1 MARHSRGDLQQ
12 MQSLPL
18 EAKVRMTERRIKD
31 WVDNWKR
38 WKIVNQKTGK
48 VRYVTDTEEPS
59 QKGHWIEVDG
69 EDSLKLIKGTQ
80 LQPFEYVEDWE
91 TEMVYISFSGGKDS
105 TVLLHIA
112 RKLYPDIEAVF
123 VNTGLEYPS
132 VREFAADTKNTIS
145 LRPSMTFKEVLL
157 RYGYPVISKEIAGK
171 AEEVRKSIQKGETN
185 TIRYRQF
192 MGTELKENGEKS
204 EYNCDH
210 YKYLLHAP
218 FRTSDK
224 CCDVMKKRTA
234 HSYEKEC
241 GKVPITAIMAEESRQ
256 RKTKWLRYGCNAW
269 EMTHPQSNPMS
280 FWKEEDVLQYIFE
293 NQLPIARAY
302 GSVIFDAGKCK
313 YRTTGCQ
320 RTGCI
325 FCLFGISADK
335 ERIAR
340 LQVDEPQLADY
351 VLKGGEFGE
360 DGYWQPSKK
369 GLGYWFIIEWLNIH
383 GLGIVYYTDID
394 YAGIYGNNYTRE
406 ILLKEKIKV
415 SMKRTGEGIGCR
427 IT

>member
-1 MARHSRGDLQQ
+1 MARHSKGDLQQ

-18 EAKVRMTERRIKD
+18 EAKIRMTEQRIKD
-31 WVDNWKR
+31 WVDTWKR

-59 QKGHWIEVDG
+59 KKGHWIEVDG

-91 TEMVYISFSGGKDS
+91 TEAVYISFSGGKDS

-132 VREFAADTKNTIS
+132 VRKFATNTKNTTS
-145 LRPSMTFKEVLL
+145 LRPSMTFREVLL
-157 RYGYPVISKEIAGK
+157 RNGYPVISKEIAGK
-171 AEEVRKSIQKGETN
+171 AEAVRKSIQKKETN
-185 TIRYRQF
+185 TVRYRQF
-192 MGTELKENGEKS
+192 MGIELKENGEKS
-204 EYNCDH
+204 EYNCDQ
-210 YKYLLHAP
+210 YKYLLYAP
-218 FRTSDK
+218 FRVSDK
-224 CCDVMKKRTA
+224 CCDIMKKRTV

-269 EMTHPQSNPMS
+269 EMVHPQSNPMS
-280 FWKEEDVLQYIFE
+280 FWKEEDVLRYIFE
-293 NQLPIARAY
+293 NQLSIAEVY
-302 GSVIFDAGKCK
+302 GSVVFDTDKCK

-340 LQVDEPQLADY
+340 LQVNEPQLADY
-351 VLKGGEFGE
+351 VLRGGEFGE
-360 DGYWQPSKK
+360 EGLWQPSKK

-383 GLGIVYYTDID
+383 GLGIIYYTDID
-394 YAGIYGNNYTRE
+394 YAGTYGNDHTRE

-415 SMKRTGEGIGCR
+415 SMKRTEER
-427 IT
+427 N